1 MAWVK
6 KASIKEYY
14 NYMKRVQA
22 FLSQPRG
29 RKALLYGGIV
39 WRIAMECLGN
49 DALELALQGPS
60 DDVYQYGIRYIDDK
74 DGRCCDDGLSV
85 AELDMICGVYEVDT
99 GRKYN
104 IQHTIQYIIANK

>member
-6 KASIKEYY
+6 KASIKEY
-14 NYMKRVQA
+14 NNHMKSIQV
-22 FLSQPRG
+22 FLSQPCG
-29 RKALLYGGIV
+29 QKALLYSGIV

-49 DALELALQGPS
+49 DALELVLQGPS
-60 DDVYQYGIRYIDDK
+60 DDVYQYGIRYMDDK

-85 AELDMICGVYEVDT
+85 AELDLICGVYEVDT

-104 IQHTIQYIIANK
+104 MQHTIQYIIANK